1 MDFALYERKGDMKD
15 QLRKKV
21 GPMALQRHGKTYRCP
36 LADCTHDRDSQ
47 TFRNK
52 ASLFCHLLQRF
63 MMPCLTCDAVDYLWK
78 AYYSR
83 NKTSESDEDRHA
95 TEVALRDG
103 LKNHF
108 DAISKPNHSA
118 VLNGCL
124 EFAESF
130 I

>member
-1 MDFALYERKGDMKD
+1 MDFALYERKGDMKE
-15 QLRKKV
+15 QLRKKI
-21 GPMALQRHGKTYRCP
+21 GPTALQRKGKTYRCP
-36 LADCTHDRDSQ
+36 LTDCTHDHDSQ

-52 ASLFCHLLQRF
+52 ASLLSHLLQRY
-63 MMPCLTCDAVDYLWK
+63 MMPCLTCDAEDHLWK
-78 AYYSR
+78 LYYSR
-83 NKTSESDEDRHA
+83 NKAFESDEHRHA
-95 TEVALRDG
+95 TEVALKDA

-108 DAISKPNHSA
+108 DAITKPNHSA